1 MTSGRS
7 AADSGRPRQ
16 NIGMAAADRERK
28 VARPVMVNAEAPMSD
43 VEPTRVALYSDAH
56 CPYAYLTAYRLRR
69 VLPEYRDRVVVE
81 FKSLALEHVN
91 AQPTPK
97 PILDNETPLLMLEE
111 PDIPYQ
117 PWHAPTSEWPVTMW
131 PAFEAIKCVERQ
143 GPGAAAAL
151 DWAIRMAFFAESR
164 CISMRQVKSDVLPP
178 MIRWL
183 IETMDEA

>member
-1 MTSGRS
+1 
-7 AADSGRPRQ
+7 
-16 NIGMAAADRERK
+16 
-28 VARPVMVNAEAPMSD
+28 MSD
-43 VEPTRVALYSDAH
+43 VEPSRVALYSDVH

-117 PWHAPTSEWPVTMW
+117 PWHAPTSEWPVTIW
-131 PAFEAIKCVERQ
+131 PAFEAIKCAERQ
-143 GPGAAAAL
+143 GAGPAA
-151 DWAIRMAFFAESR
+151 
-164 CISMRQVKSDVLPP
+164 
-178 MIRWL
+178 RW
-183 IETMDEA
+183 IGRSGPEY